1 MSTGHETLDTRLV
14 QAAGELRSALRPLSR
29 RLRSEPAQGQL
40 SLSELSLLARLDR
53 DGPMTPAELARCEQ
67 VRPQSVVVPLA
78 KLKLLGLVVKN
89 PDATDGRK
97 LLLSLTPSGVARVGD
112 ARAERTVC
120 LARAIAEVLTAE
132 EQDLLIRAVPLLD
145 RVSRAL

>member
-1 MSTGHETLDTRLV
+1 MTTAVLALDTRLI

-29 RLRSEPAQGQL
+29 RLRSDPVQGEL
-40 SLSELSLLARLDR
+40 SLSELSLLARLDH

-67 VRPQSVVVPLA
+67 VRPQSVGVPLA
-78 KLKLLGLVVKN
+78 RLEELGLVVKN

-112 ARAERTVC
+112 ARAERTLC
-120 LARAIAEVLTAE
+120 LARAIAEALTAE